1 MKNFIITVKRNSNEM
16 VKTDLYKTLDN
27 TTINYINKKN
37 FIFLQQNYN

>member
-1 MKNFIITVKRNSNEM
+1 MKNFIITVKRNSNEI

>member
-1 MKNFIITVKRNSNEM
+1 MKNFIITVKRNSNEI

-27 TTINYINKKN
+27 TTINYSNKKN